1 MWMDVHPDVK
11 AIYLIHMKFVVR
23 KAADEELGDCDRI
36 HIIESFDCYN
46 FERDAICALRTVAEF
61 RRSVLLMV
69 SRFGLCV
76 IRRSVRRAWKRGR

>member
-36 HIIESFDCYN
+36 HIIEQIEVFFY
-46 FERDAICALRTVAEF
+46 
-61 RRSVLLMV
+61 
-69 SRFGLCV
+69 
-76 IRRSVRRAWKRGR
+76 